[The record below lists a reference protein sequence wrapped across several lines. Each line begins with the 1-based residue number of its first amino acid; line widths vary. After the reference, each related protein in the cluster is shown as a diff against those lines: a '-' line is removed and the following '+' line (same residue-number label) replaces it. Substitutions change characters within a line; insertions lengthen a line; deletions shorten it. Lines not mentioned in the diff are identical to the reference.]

1 MRWDGMDFGKIWAT
15 LTQMAG
21 VLNLVGYTLADVSA
35 WGVIFGNGKVIMTC
49 LFYELTSSY
58 YYNMN

>member
-1 MRWDGMDFGKIWAT
+1 MDFGKIWAT